1 MMKRRIIAGAVTFVL
16 VLFGVMA
23 LGQKDMEKS
32 LKDNPL
38 RTDRLIDQLSRLD
51 RLYRNAS
58 RQVEEY
64 DIQDESRD
72 TLLWSK
78 EKSGRE
84 ALAMLEG
91 LLSDRKALRQ
101 IPDMKDLAYQGRVR
115 GWSFVVP
122 EDENGYET
130 LLQVGNQLGRWYPEV
145 QSFLDE
151 EVKRALKAGFSPD
164 AYHLVQRNAE
174 MKGGPSGVRK
184 YLEEVLPLFGTVP
197 ERYLLQM
204 NLLEI
209 DYNSLLE
216 DKGEAVSEGR
226 AEAWI
231 AKSDSLDVRLEALRK
246 PFKDNGFDYA
256 EALSGIELE
265 RMYMP
270 FLDARMT
277 DLEAGKAEVSL
288 SGIAKGDWSVF
299 LDGREVKILHVPTK
313 KLITDR
319 EELEIQTVKR
329 HSVVLK
335 KKGDSEAWIT
345 VYLENGKA
353 DVDKYDSADG
363 SYLFAYALTDG
374 HPLSGVKATVHGT
387 QRRESKVLGSVTTGA
402 DGKALIEPRPAEGE
416 AYRVTVTHPDMI
428 GERTFYVYGAHKA
441 RPEEAEK
448 WTDELLFYPDRSIYR
463 RGQTLK
469 VGLVYRSVNHRGDAR
484 LLKQKE
490 GTVTLLAMVNGDE
503 VAVDKVRFAT
513 DDNGVAQ
520 IAFDLPRDE
529 AYTDY
534 SLRSDADDREPIR
547 VEDYKLSYLSVR
559 IDSIPTGYT
568 ESRVM
573 RVYGRTTDL
582 NGHGVP
588 ADVALSF
595 DNHGMKRFSVKS
607 DSEGRFFFETKPL
620 EASWGTSVTV
630 QATDALGHVATDGRY
645 LMMHRVSLPLSP
657 SAMARPFEK
666 KNITLSTKNQPYQGL
681 PLGDLSR
688 SRIKAS
694 LVDEKGQ
701 VYPLGELPLKG
712 EKTFARTDLPSGTYR
727 LRLESTDYFGTAIR
741 EESGGVYLYGE
752 KDERFSGDT
761 VLFAHKADDRTLLL
775 ASSKPIFAQISY
787 GGKGGALSLE
797 VKKLE
802 AGKMYRLPITA
813 ERPVRSV
820 FAVREGKEYRS
831 YLSGRGDDEEE
842 ASDTGAKIEILGL
855 SDSLTF
861 RPGDRF
867 TREVQVTDS
876 LGNPAPLGMP
886 VLVSVYD
893 VALDDAGGA
902 LSWPSAAVG
911 DISSEVYNY
920 AMDEML
926 FGGSVRGAAKMQS
939 LELSE
944 AAVVGADAAP
954 KSGKS
959 PVRRNF
965 AENAYFSALLRTD
978 MAGKVKLDFKI
989 PDTRTTF
996 RAKMY
1001 AFWPDLKQDAEGV
1014 QSLSVDKPLSID
1026 LSMPRFLRVG
1036 DRLFGQARV
1045 QSTLGTSEEDA
1056 SVRISSERGTVVEE
1070 KLGLTKNFT
1079 GTVPFEIL
1087 VTDGDSLRLSAS
1099 VSAGDERDAIERT
1112 IPVKPDRERYNVAVP
1127 ITVFGANK
1135 TELSLPKV
1143 LNRTETPALVEL
1155 FASPLHLLLSE
1166 LAKAYDPDEKVTD
1179 LSLFALSSKFATLA
1193 ELRRTLGQH
1202 PDLRATLE
1210 QSAKELQAYAE
1221 DEPSARLARQ
1231 ASPRDLARY
1240 YAFLS
1245 DDERIARKMADYERE
1260 LLKYASPEGGFY
1272 FTKTYPS
1279 PSVWLT
1285 HLLLH
1290 NLRNGQ
1296 DYFSPEMKEV
1306 AKEGLGFLRRSIGS
1320 KDRWYRDYVGL
1331 EMLLYAY
1338 DELRLSSL
1346 PDELRKEYDR
1356 QVEDLRK
1363 HYQAASPSTLLRYAR
1378 YAKVFDQKH
1387 YPEIVRF
1394 VEDRVP
1400 FAESDLERLLL
1411 ELFLAEDSSS
1421 LRPEVVRFLMQLKQG
1436 TMWDDPVYLDAV
1448 TLLVRANEP
1457 SAMDR
1462 DARLTV
1468 GKEVH
1473 SLTPLERATGHI
1485 LFPLYNTPGD
1495 GRLSLSW
1502 TGIKT
1507 PVVLGGVRYEVEQP
1521 IREITPTGDKLKV
1534 YKEIYARRVRDGKS
1548 DLVRLTDEK
1557 HAKAGEEIVV
1567 RYLLETRQDLSLV
1580 TLLDR
1585 RAAGLEPGY
1594 DFRGYGTSD
1603 RLWWHYSRRDDTDYI
1618 FIDYL
1623 PKGKHVLELNAV
1635 ANVGGTFSYGPASV
1649 QSYYAPEYAGNSAGG
1664 CFSTDP
1670 YTPDK

>member
-23 LGQKDMEKS
+23 LGQKNMEKA

-64 DIQDESRD
+64 DTGDESAD
-72 TLLWSK
+72 TLLWSR

-84 ALAMLEG
+84 ALAMLKG
-91 LLSDRKALRQ
+91 LLSDRKALSQ

-130 LLQVGNQLGRWYPEV
+130 ILQVGGQIGWRYPEV
-145 QSFLDE
+145 QSFLEE
-151 EVKRALKAGFSPD
+151 EVSRALKAGFFPE
-164 AYHLVQRNAE
+164 ACHLVQRNAKL
-174 MKGGPSGVRK
+174 KGDPTGVRK
-184 YLEEVLPLFGTVP
+184 YLEEVLPLFGAVP

-209 DYNSLLE
+209 DYDSLFE

-231 AKSDSLDVRLEALRK
+231 AKSDSLDARLEALRE

-256 EALSGIELE
+256 EALSGIELD

-313 KLITDR
+313 KLLTDR
-319 EELEIQTVKR
+319 EELEVQAVKR

-345 VYLENGKA
+345 VYLENGKV
-353 DVDKYDSADG
+353 DVDKYDSTDG
-363 SYLFAYALTDG
+363 SYLLAYALTDG
-374 HPLSGVKATVHGT
+374 HPLSGVKATVHST
-387 QRRESKVLGSVTTGA
+387 QRRGSKVLGSVTTGA

-416 AYRVTVTHPDMI
+416 AYRVTVSHPDMI
-428 GERTFYVYGAHKA
+428 GERTFYIYGAHKA
-441 RPEEAEK
+441 RPAEAEK
-448 WTDELLFYPDRSIYR
+448 WEDELLFYPDRSIYR
-463 RGQTLK
+463 RGQTIK
-469 VGLVYRSVNHRGDAR
+469 VGLVYRSVNHRGGAR

-490 GTVTLLAMVNGDE
+490 GTVTLFAMVNGDE
-503 VAVDKVRFAT
+503 VAVDKVRFST

-520 IAFDLPRDE
+520 IAFDLPRDA
-529 AYTDY
+529 AYADY
-534 SLRSDADDREPIR
+534 SLRSDAGDYESIQ

-568 ESRVM
+568 ENRVM

-582 NGHGVP
+582 NRHGVP
-588 ADVALSF
+588 ADVELSF

-620 EASWGTSVTV
+620 EASWGTSATV
-630 QATDALGHVATDGRY
+630 QATDALGHIATDNRY
-645 LMMHRVSLPLSP
+645 LKMHRVSLPLSP

-666 KNITLSTKNQPYQGL
+666 KAITLSTKNQPYQGL

-688 SRIKAS
+688 YRIKAS

-712 EKTFARTDLPSGTYR
+712 EKTFSNPDLPSGSYR
-727 LRLESTDYFGTAIR
+727 LRLESTDYFGAAIR
-741 EESGGVYLYGE
+741 EEAGGIYIYDD

-775 ASSKPIFAQISY
+775 ASSKPIFAHISY

-813 ERPVRSV
+813 ERSVKSV
-820 FAVREGKEYRS
+820 FAVWEGRTYRS
-831 YLSGRGDDEEE
+831 YPFGRRDEEKGNPD
-842 ASDTGAKIEILGL
+842 SGVKIEILGL
-855 SDSLTF
+855 TDSLTF

-867 TREVQVTDS
+867 SREVQVTDS
-876 LGNPAPLGMP
+876 LGNPAPLGIP

-893 VALDDAGGA
+893 IALDDAGGE
-902 LSWPSAAVG
+902 LLWPSAAVRE
-911 DISSEVYNY
+911 ISDAIFRD
-920 AMDEML
+920 AMGGML
-926 FGGSVRGAAKMQS
+926 FGASVRGAAEMQ
-939 LELSE
+939 LLKLSE
-944 AAVVGADAAP
+944 ETVVTANAAP
-954 KSGKS
+954 KSEKS
-959 PVRRNF
+959 PVRKNF
-965 AENAYFSALLRTD
+965 VENAYFSALLRTD
-978 MAGKVKLDFKI
+978 MEGKVKLDFKL

-1001 AFWPDLKQDAEGV
+1001 AFWPDLKQDVEGI
-1014 QSLSVDKPLSID
+1014 QSLNVDKPLSID

-1036 DRLFGQARV
+1036 DRLSGQARV
-1045 QSTLGTSEEDA
+1045 QSTLGTTGEDA
-1056 SVRISSERGTVVEE
+1056 LVRISSERGTVVEE

-1099 VSAGDERDAIERT
+1099 VSAGDESDVMERT
-1112 IPVKPDRERYNVAVP
+1112 VPVKPARERYNVAVP
-1127 ITVFGANK
+1127 ITVFGENK
-1135 TELSLPKV
+1135 VELSLPEV
-1143 LNRTETPALVEL
+1143 LHRTESPAFVEI

-1166 LAKAYDPDEKVTD
+1166 LAKAYDPDEKAED
-1179 LSLFALSSKFATLA
+1179 LNLFALSSKYATLA
-1193 ELRRTLGQH
+1193 ELRRVLEKY
-1202 PDLRATLE
+1202 PALRATLAE
-1210 QSAKELQAYAE
+1210 YAKELRTYA
-1221 DEPSARLARQ
+1221 DEPSFRLARQ
-1231 ASPRDLARY
+1231 ASPGELSRY

-1245 DDERIARKMADYERE
+1245 DGDKVARKMSDYERE
-1260 LLKYASPEGGFY
+1260 ILKYASPDGGFY

-1285 HLLLH
+1285 HILLY
-1290 NLRNGQ
+1290 NLRSGR
-1296 DYFSPEMKEV
+1296 DYFSPKMEQV
-1306 AKEGLGFLRRSIGS
+1306 AEDGIGFLRRSLGS
-1320 KDRWYRDYVGL
+1320 KDRRYRDYVGL

-1338 DELRLSSL
+1338 DEPRLSSL
-1346 PDELRKEYDR
+1346 PVGLQKEYDR
-1356 QVEDLRK
+1356 QVGDLRT
-1363 HYQAASPSTLLRYAR
+1363 HYQTASPSVLLRYAR
-1378 YAKVFDQKH
+1378 YAKVFDRKY
-1387 YPEIVRF
+1387 YPEVVRF
-1394 VEDRVP
+1394 IEDRVP
-1400 FAESDLERLLL
+1400 FAGSDLERLLL
-1411 ELFLAEDSSS
+1411 ELYLAEDSSS

-1448 TLLVRANEP
+1448 TLLLHVNEP
-1457 SAMDR
+1457 SVIDK

-1468 GKEVH
+1468 GNEVH

-1495 GRLSLSW
+1495 GRLDLSW

-1507 PVVLGGVRYEVEQP
+1507 PVVIGGVRYEVEQP
-1521 IREITPTGDKLKV
+1521 IADITPAGDKLKV
-1534 YKEIYARRVRDGKS
+1534 YKEVYARRVQDGKS
-1548 DLVRLTDEK
+1548 DLVRLTDDK
-1557 HAKAGEEIVV
+1557 HANAGEEIVV
-1567 RYLLETRQDLSLV
+1567 RYLLETQQDLSLV
-1580 TLLDR
+1580 TLIDR

-1594 DFRGYGTSD
+1594 DFRGCGTSD

-1623 PKGKHVLELNAV
+1623 PKGKHVLELKAV

-1649 QSYYAPEYAGNSAGG
+1649 QSYYAPEYAGNSSGG
-1664 CFSTDP
+1664 YFSTNP
-1670 YTPDK
+1670 YTE